1 MKANCREKR
10 YISLN
15 GVINTI
21 ILNERIYL
29 CQKCGLKIDRDLN
42 ASINILTTAGLAG
55 SNASG
60 DVARPRL
67 READVVESG
76 TILGGSR

>member
-1 MKANCREKR
+1 MSK
-10 YISLN
+10 
-15 GVINTI
+15 
-21 ILNERIYL
+21 
-29 CQKCGLKIDRDLN
+29 DRDLN

-60 DVARPRL
+60 DAVRPQL
-67 READVVESG
+67 QEAAVVESG